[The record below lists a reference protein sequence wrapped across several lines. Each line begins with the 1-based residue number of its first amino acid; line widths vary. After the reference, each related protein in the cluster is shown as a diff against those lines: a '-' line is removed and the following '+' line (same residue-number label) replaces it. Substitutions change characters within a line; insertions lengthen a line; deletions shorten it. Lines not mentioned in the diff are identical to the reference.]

1 MTRLQWS
8 QIVDGLA
15 KQDPARLGYGY
26 ADTQHPWHHDAAF
39 DLCRLAMLG
48 LVEQVAAHAR
58 PGGTVLLIGLGE
70 RPGLHLALRAVGVR
84 MVTVDAC
91 ERRLAALRTVLPDEA
106 VNDLLLLGDP
116 DDPGVI
122 AASAQVAEGCDAVVF
137 AEPSDYAGARRWWT
151 TYAPFV
157 REGGLVAIV
166 DRSQTFAMERRP
178 FDVDRFAVDLES
190 DVLVPAGVRARRLGG
205 AMAVHCYVQTATTR
219 AALPPAWP
227 RGFAAV
233 ARPRP
238 LGEVGGLAM
247 HTFRGQVVLLEAT
260 AGPLCVRRLER
271 NRYETVL
278 IAPDEAAARRCA
290 EAWSG
295 AAADLAA
302 ARACLRANDVDGA
315 RRLAGGVA
323 DRHPWLAATLVESLA
338 QAPWNRSLLLAQGT
352 LLLFGGRGRE
362 GVALLRRALGMEL
375 VDGEL
380 MQTVATAYLHV
391 LRDETG
397 ARTLLREG
405 KQRVR
410 SRKVAQVCQQNLRGN
425 VMWHYPQ
432 LVASVQSVVHVG
444 AGRGELLDA
453 WTLLEI
459 PDQVHVEGDPDAYRE
474 LAARCADARYGRV
487 HAVAAM
493 VGAAVGTAP
502 LHRASGRTRP
512 SLLRPRHDSG
522 VPAASTTTTT
532 LDALLAAGAIDARL
546 CDLLFVEAEGAELDV
561 LRGGIELLRHVD
573 VVCVAVWLEPPYH
586 GVAMPLDIQCFLRE
600 VHDGDGFGLR
610 AFEPGTDPS
619 CGTAVFR
626 RLRARERRR

>member
-15 KQDPARLGYGY
+15 TQDPARLGYGY
-26 ADTQHPWHHDAAF
+26 ADTQYPWHHDAAF
-39 DLCRLAMLG
+39 DFCRMAMLG
-48 LVEQVAAHAR
+48 LVEQVAASAR
-58 PGGTVLLIGLGE
+58 GRGTVLLVGLGD
-70 RPGLHLALRAVGVR
+70 RPGLHLALRAVGAR
-84 MVTVDAC
+84 LVTVDSC
-91 ERRLAALRTVLPDEA
+91 ERRLAALRAVLPA
-106 VNDLLLLGDP
+106 GPAGDLLLQGDP
-116 DDPGVI
+116 DDPGVVE
-122 AASAQVAEGCDAVVF
+122 AVAREAQGCDAVVF
-137 AEPSDYAGARRWWT
+137 AEPADYEAARRSWIA
-151 TYAPFV
+151 YAPLV

-178 FDVDRFAVDLES
+178 FDVDRFAVDLER
-190 DVLVPAGVRARRLGG
+190 DVLVPAGVRVRRLGG
-205 AMAVHCYVQTATTR
+205 AMTVHCYQQTAATR
-219 AALPPAWP
+219 SALPPAWP
-227 RGFAAV
+227 RGF
-233 ARPRP
+233 RPTVRSQR
-238 LGEVGGLAM
+238 LGAIAGLAM
-247 HTFRGQVVLLEAT
+247 HAWCGQVVLVEAA
-260 AGPLCVRRLER
+260 AGPFCVRRLER

-278 IAPDEAAARRCA
+278 VAPDEAAARRCA
-290 EAWSG
+290 AVWSDASAQLAEAR
-295 AAADLAA
+295 D
-302 ARACLRANDVDGA
+302 RLRANDIDGA
-315 RRLAGGVA
+315 RHLAGEVA
-323 DRHPWLAATLVESLA
+323 ERHPWLAATLVESLA
-338 QAPWNRSLLLAQGT
+338 KAPWNRVLLLAQGT
-352 LLLFGGRGRE
+352 LLLFGDRGRE

-391 LRDETG
+391 LRDEAG

-444 AGRGELLDA
+444 AGRGALLDA
-453 WTLLEI
+453 WTMLEI

-474 LAARCADARYGRV
+474 LAARCASVRYGRV
-487 HAVAAM
+487 RAVPAM

-502 LHRASGRTRP
+502 LHRAPGRPRP
-512 SLLRPRHDSG
+512 SLLRPRGGDI
-522 VPAASTTTTT
+522 AAATTATTT
-532 LDALLAAGAIDARL
+532 LDALLAAGALDERR
-546 CDLLFVEAEGAELDV
+546 CDLLFVEAEGAELHV

-573 VVCVAVWLEPPYH
+573 VVCVAIWLEPAYH
-586 GVAMPLDIQCFLRE
+586 DVPMPLDIQRFLRE

-610 AFEPGTDPS
+610 AFEPGADPA